1 MVSHDIKKGEG
12 IAQVVCVVLNGLGDG
27 LANSLEASKVNDKV
41 NGVLV
46 KDVVECICIVDV
58 CLVERKALS
67 VFFSHYGFD
76 AIDNLCRSIGK
87 VINNYG
93 LVAGIEQFNNGVAA
107 NKARA
112 TGDKYAGILWNQSVR
127 HINPFVD
134 LYRHKYTA
142 FLRNVGRCEHTG
154 FSPGA
159 RAPARVSRRTS
170 PSAIAS
176 LTLHYAR
183 LKSAKNLYLR
193 HRFFDK
199 IRQIHRFFYLFRQK
213 LQILCRNQARSN

>member
-12 IAQVVCVVLNGLGDG
+12 IAQVVCVVLDRLGNGFANGL
-27 LANSLEASKVNDKV
+27 EAGKVNDKV
-41 NGVLV
+41 NGVLI
-46 KDVVECICIVDV
+46 KDAVQCICVVDV

-76 AIDNLCRSIGK
+76 AIDNLCRSIGE
-87 VINNYG
+87 VINNNS
-93 LVAGIEQFNNGVAA
+93 LVAGIEQFNNGMAA

-142 FLRNVGRCEHTG
+142 FLQSVVRCEHTG

-159 RAPARVSRRTS
+159 RAAARISRQAGL
-170 PSAIAS
+170 SAIAR
-176 LTLHYAR
+176 LTFTA
-183 LKSAKNLYLR
+183 SA
-193 HRFFDK
+193 
-199 IRQIHRFFYLFRQK
+199 
-213 LQILCRNQARSN
+213 

>member
-12 IAQVVCVVLNGLGDG
+12 IAQVVCVVLDRLGNRLANGL
-27 LANSLEASKVNDKV
+27 EAGKVNDKV
-41 NGVLV
+41 NGVLI

-67 VFFSHYGFD
+67 VFFSHNSFD
-76 AIDNLCRSIGK
+76 AVDNLCRSIRE

-107 NKARA
+107 NKTSA

-142 FLRNVGRCEHTG
+142 FYAKRCALRVHGFLARCACGCTG
-154 FSPGA
+154 FSASGSFCH
-159 RAPARVSRRTS
+159 RAPNFHY
-170 PSAIAS
+170 AS
-176 LTLHYAR
+176 LTFTMRA
-183 LKSAKNLYLR
+183 
-193 HRFFDK
+193 
-199 IRQIHRFFYLFRQK
+199 
-213 LQILCRNQARSN
+213 

>member
-1 MVSHDIKKGEG
+1 MLIKDAVQR
-12 IAQVVCVVLNGLGDG
+12 IFVVN
-27 LANSLEASKVNDKV
+27 
-41 NGVLV
+41 
-46 KDVVECICIVDV
+46 V

-67 VFFSHYGFD
+67 VFFSHNGFD

-142 FLRNVGRCEHTG
+142 FLRSVVRCEHTG

-159 RAPARVSRRTS
+159 PAAARVSRQVLLS
-170 PSAIAS
+170 GI
-176 LTLHYAR
+176 AR
-183 LKSAKNLYLR
+183 LTFTMR
-193 HRFFDK
+193 T
-199 IRQIHRFFYLFRQK
+199 
-213 LQILCRNQARSN
+213 

>member
-12 IAQVVCVVLNGLGDG
+12 VAQVVCVVFDRLGNG
-27 LANSLEASKVNDKV
+27 LANGLEAGKVNDKA

-46 KDVVECICIVDV
+46 KDVVECICVVDV

-67 VFFSHYGFD
+67 VLVSHNGFD

-134 LYRHKYTA
+134 YIVISIRL
-142 FLRNVGRCEHTG
+142 FCEALC
-154 FSPGA
+154 GA
-159 RAPARVSRRTS
+159 STRVSRQVRVRAHGFLARCACGCTS
-170 PSAIAS
+170 EH
-176 LTLHYAR
+176 TNEFGTFD
-183 LKSAKNLYLR
+183 SAKLAALS
-193 HRFFDK
+193 DPK
-199 IRQIHRFFYLFRQK
+199 AMQ
-213 LQILCRNQARSN
+213 LCA

>member
-12 IAQVVCVVLNGLGDG
+12 IAQIVCVVLNGLGNGLADG
-27 LANSLEASKVNDKV
+27 LEACEVNDKV

-67 VFFSHYGFD
+67 VLFSYNGFD

-93 LVAGIEQFNNGVAA
+93 LVARIEQFNNGMAA

-134 LYRHKYTA
+134 YIVISIRLFCAALCGTS
-142 FLRNVGRCEHTG
+142 T
-154 FSPGA
+154 
-159 RAPARVSRRTS
+159 RVSRQVRVR
-170 PSAIAS
+170 AHGF
-176 LTLHYAR
+176 L
-183 LKSAKNLYLR
+183 AKRVFLLLR
-193 HRFFDK
+193 
-199 IRQIHRFFYLFRQK
+199 
-213 LQILCRNQARSN
+213 A

>member
-12 IAQVVCVVLNGLGDG
+12 IAQVICVVLNGLGNG
-27 LANSLEASKVNDKV
+27 FANGLEAGKVNDKV
-41 NGVLV
+41 NGVLI

-67 VFFSHYGFD
+67 VFFSHNSFD
-76 AIDNLCRSIGK
+76 SIDNLCRSIGK
-87 VINNYG
+87 VINNNS

-134 LYRHKYTA
+134 YIVISIRL
-142 FLRNVGRCEHTG
+142 FCEALC
-154 FSPGA
+154 GA
-159 RAPARVSRRTS
+159 SARVSRQMRVR
-170 PSAIAS
+170 AHGF
-176 LTLHYAR
+176 LGKRVFL
-183 LKSAKNLYLR
+183 LLR
-193 HRFFDK
+193 
-199 IRQIHRFFYLFRQK
+199 
-213 LQILCRNQARSN
+213 A

>member
-1 MVSHDIKKGEG
+1 MVSHDVKKGEG
-12 IAQVVCVVLNGLGDG
+12 VAQVVRVVLDRLGNRLANGL
-27 LANSLEASKVNDKV
+27 EAGKVNDKV
-41 NGVLV
+41 NGVLI

-67 VFFSHYGFD
+67 VFFSHNSFD
-76 AIDNLCRSIGK
+76 AVDNLCRSIRE

-107 NKARA
+107 NKTRA
-112 TGDKYAGILWNQSVR
+112 TGDKYAGILWDQSVR

-142 FLRNVGRCEHTG
+142 FLRNVGRCERTG

-159 RAPARVSRRTS
+159 AAGARGARGFLAKR
-170 PSAIAS
+170 
-176 LTLHYAR
+176 AR
-183 LKSAKNLYLR
+183 LLLGAPEKCKDSVFEAP
-193 HRFFDK
+193 
-199 IRQIHRFFYLFRQK
+199 
-213 LQILCRNQARSN
+213 IL

>member
-12 IAQVVCVVLNGLGDG
+12 IAQVVCVVLDRLGNR
-27 LANSLEASKVNDKV
+27 LANGLEASEVNDKV

-46 KDVVECICIVDV
+46 KDVVESTCIVDV

-76 AIDNLCRSIGK
+76 AINNLCRSIGE

-93 LVAGIEQFNNGVAA
+93 LVTGIEQFNNGVAA

-142 FLRNVGRCEHTG
+142 FLRSVVRYVHMG

-159 RAPARVSRRTS
+159 RAGARVSRQVLL
-170 PSAIAS
+170 SAIVR
-176 LTLHYAR
+176 LTFIMRA
-183 LKSAKNLYLR
+183 
-193 HRFFDK
+193 
-199 IRQIHRFFYLFRQK
+199 
-213 LQILCRNQARSN
+213 

>member
-12 IAQVVCVVLNGLGDG
+12 ITQVVRVVFDRLGNGLTD
-27 LANSLEASKVNDKV
+27 SLEASEVNDKV
-41 NGVLV
+41 NGVLI
-46 KDVVECICIVDV
+46 KDAVECICIVDV

-67 VFFSHYGFD
+67 VLFSHYGFD

-93 LVAGIEQFNNGVAA
+93 LVARIEQFNNGVAA

-134 LYRHKYTA
+134 YIVISIRLFCAALCGTS
-142 FLRNVGRCEHTG
+142 T
-154 FSPGA
+154 
-159 RAPARVSRRTS
+159 RVSRQVRVRAHGFLAKRS
-170 PSAIAS
+170 LLPSRA
-176 LTLHYAR
+176 
-183 LKSAKNLYLR
+183 
-193 HRFFDK
+193 
-199 IRQIHRFFYLFRQK
+199 
-213 LQILCRNQARSN
+213 